1 MKRILTCVLTV
12 LLGLCCFTA
21 CNNSGG
27 ESSASSESKAT
38 NNIQIVQNEVT
49 LMVGES
55 VQLEATIDLENVYIF
70 WSIRDENIATVSDN
84 GLLTGV
90 AEGETICYAS
100 FSGEKSM
107 CLVKVVGATAQPLLS
122 ATTPYI
128 DGITLFV
135 GDTFNPLVTVK
146 VGDLICEDA
155 QIEYIIA
162 DTEKGIFGVE
172 DGSIVAYGIGSATLT
187 IKATYGEQKVELTIP
202 VSVLDSKA

>member
-27 ESSASSESKAT
+27 ESSASSESKST

-49 LMVGES
+49 LTVGES

-70 WSIRDENIATVSDN
+70 WSIRDENVATVSDN

-107 CLVKVVGATAQPLLS
+107 CLVKVVGATA
-122 ATTPYI
+122 PYI

-162 DTEKGIFGVE
+162 DTDKGIFGVE
-172 DGSIVAYGIGSATLT
+172 DGSIVAYGIGNATLT